1 MKKTACV
8 FFLLTLFILQ
18 NGLTKETESKATPW
32 QIFENRLKIRITE
45 LDRVKEWKMLPNI
58 ASAPSIRSEIGYEF
72 AVLKFEVRNI
82 STGELD
88 TDESFSNFE
97 VEDLQGNKYGSA
109 LKTTDLREIPF
120 PIPEGTILKFFRI
133 AVLTFDIKELS
144 AVKEES

>member
-8 FFLLTLFILQ
+8 FFLFVLFILQ
-18 NGLTKETESKATPW
+18 NGITKETESKATPW
-32 QIFENRLKIRITE
+32 QAFENRLKIRITG

-58 ASAPSIRSEIGYEF
+58 PSAPSIKSEIGYEF
-72 AVLKFEVRNI
+72 SVVKFEVRNI

-88 TDESFSNFE
+88 TSESFRDFE

-109 LKTTDLREIPF
+109 LKATDLREIPF

-133 AVLTFDIKELS
+133 ATLTFDIEELS
-144 AVKEES
+144 TVSKRK